1 MDSTKVNLK
10 SLHYYDELFICAY
23 CAYCVNNEASCPTYH
38 SVLHEI
44 VTGRGKIITA
54 RNLSQGLINHEEGLD
69 ALRDGLF
76 LCTFCGACQENC
88 IVDIPLTKVYSE
100 LKTLVQDRLPKTTK
114 RVFENL
120 EKEHNL
126 YGLDQVDRDSWSYEI
141 EDQYNEWVNL
151 QHETGFF
158 LGCVYSYSGRAGQG
172 PVAVLKLAKEAKEK
186 ISIFS
191 PSEYCCGNPYLLG
204 GQKAKAKEFA
214 SHNVSEIQ
222 KLGIKNLIIACAGC
236 YRVFTKEYPLLLEK
250 ELPFRVISHME
261 YLNNLIKDKKIFLM
275 NKSPL
280 KVTYKDPCELGRH
293 CGVYDVA
300 RDLLSV
306 LPGVDN
312 QEMANHKD
320 KALCCGSGGLIK
332 ANHPEIANEIADRL
346 ISQMKELE
354 VDLCVNACP
363 SCLLNI
369 DENLKSGKSKIKSID
384 IAELV
389 LNRTN
394 ES

>member
-1 MDSTKVNLK
+1 MNLK
-10 SLHYYDELFICAY
+10 SLQYYDELYICAY

-54 RNLSQGLINHEEGLD
+54 RNLAEGLIDSEEGFD

-76 LCTFCGACQENC
+76 QCTFCGACQENC

-100 LKTLVQDRLPKTTK
+100 LKTLVQDRLPRNTRKM
-114 RVFENL
+114 FEDL
-120 EKEHNL
+120 DKEHNI
-126 YGLDQVDRDSWSYEI
+126 YGLDQEDRENWSFEI

-151 QHETGFF
+151 HHEIGFF
-158 LGCVYSYSGRAGQG
+158 LGCVYSYSGRAGRG
-172 PVAVLKLAKEAKEK
+172 PVAILKLAKMANEK

-204 GQKAKAKEFA
+204 GQKDKAEEFA
-214 SHNVSEIQ
+214 DHNVSEI
-222 KLGIKNLIIACAGC
+222 KRLGIKKLIISCAGC
-236 YRVFTKEYPLLLEK
+236 YRVFTEEYPQLLGK
-250 ELPFRVISHME
+250 ELPFKVISHME
-261 YLNNLIKDKKIFLM
+261 YLVTLIKEKKLIFQ
-275 NKSPL
+275 NKSPV

-300 RDLLSV
+300 RDLLAN

-312 QEMANHKD
+312 REMASHKE

-332 ANHPEIANEIADRL
+332 TNHPVIANEIAIRL
-346 ISQMKELE
+346 ISQMEE
-354 VDLCVNACP
+354 QNVDLCVNACP

-369 DENLKSGKSKIKSID
+369 DENLRIEASQIKSID

-389 LNRTN
+389 LNRTKD
-394 ES
+394 S

>member
-1 MDSTKVNLK
+1 VNLK
-10 SLHYYDELFICAY
+10 SLQYYDELFTCAY

-38 SVLHEI
+38 STLHEI

-54 RNLSQGLINHEEGLD
+54 RNLAQGLINSEEGLD

-76 LCTFCGACQENC
+76 HCTFCGACEKNC

-100 LKTLVQDRLPKTTK
+100 LKTLVQDRLPRNTRKL
-114 RVFENL
+114 FENL
-120 EKEHNL
+120 GKEQNI
-126 YGLDQVDRDSWSYEI
+126 YGLDQEDRANWNFEI
-141 EDQYNEWVNL
+141 EDVYDEWVNL

-158 LGCVYSYSGRAGQG
+158 LGCVYSYSGRAGRG
-172 PVAVLKLAKEAKEK
+172 PVAVLKLAKLAHEK

-204 GQKAKAKEFA
+204 GQKDKAKKFA
-214 SHNVSEIQ
+214 EHNVSEIER
-222 KLGIKNLIIACAGC
+222 LGIKNLIISCAGC
-236 YRVFTKEYPLLLEK
+236 YRVFTEEYPQLIGK
-250 ELPFRVISHME
+250 DLPFKIISHME
-261 YLNNLIKDKKIFLM
+261 YLLTLINEQKLNLSNN
-275 NKSPL
+275 SPL

-300 RDLLSV
+300 RALLSA
-306 LPGVDN
+306 LPGVEN
-312 QEMANHKD
+312 REMTSHKEQ
-320 KALCCGSGGLIK
+320 ALCCGSGGLIK
-332 ANHPEIANEIADRL
+332 VNHPVTASEIAIRL
-346 ISQMKELE
+346 ITQMEEQK

-369 DENLKSGKSKIKSID
+369 DENLRLEASKIKSID

-389 LNRTN
+389 FNRTN
-394 ES
+394 DS